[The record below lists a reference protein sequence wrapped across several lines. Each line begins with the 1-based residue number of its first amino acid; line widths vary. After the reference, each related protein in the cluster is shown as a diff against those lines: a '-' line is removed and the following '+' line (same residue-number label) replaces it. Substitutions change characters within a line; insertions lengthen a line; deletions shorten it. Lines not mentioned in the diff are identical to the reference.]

1 MSSYWTETK
10 MSITWCSSQ
19 KRKVQRCFCKL
30 PSWSPAAYRWVRTTA
45 VLLAAAI
52 DVRLWYVLLLWIS
65 GQSTQTSIQELAQ
78 KVRTKN
84 LVHSHWIARER
95 PSKWMDWIL
104 ANSNITSKCFI
115 KKKSQANPTSN
126 RLLSLLQLWE
136 SENML
141 LRRRKTATAVLLHC
155 PEQLNRRVQELAF
168 LLMLLNCTIQE
179 IKQAREARENC
190 RCAE

>member
-45 VLLAAAI
+45 VLLQLMS
-52 DVRLWYVLLLWIS
+52 DWYVLLLWIS

-104 ANSNITSKCFI
+104 ANSNITSKCSI
-115 KKKSQANPTSN
+115 KKNLKQIQQATGCCRSC
-126 RLLSLLQLWE
+126 S
-136 SENML
+136 SEKV
-141 LRRRKTATAVLLHC
+141 RIC
-155 PEQLNRRVQELAF
+155 
-168 LLMLLNCTIQE
+168 C
-179 IKQAREARENC
+179 
-190 RCAE
+190 CAEEKQQLLFSCTALSSWAVESKN